1 LVLRN
6 ERKTAALAEM
16 KQRYEKMVEENK
28 LLLEEREASQ
38 QETVS

>member
-1 LVLRN
+1 
-6 ERKTAALAEM
+6 LAEM
-16 KQRYEKMVEENK
+16 KQRYDKMVEENK